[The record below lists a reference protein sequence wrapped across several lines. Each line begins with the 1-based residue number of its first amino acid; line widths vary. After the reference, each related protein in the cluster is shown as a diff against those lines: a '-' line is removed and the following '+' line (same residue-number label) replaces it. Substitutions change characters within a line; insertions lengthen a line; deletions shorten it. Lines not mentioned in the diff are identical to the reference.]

1 MTASLYKSC
10 GWTDCESGWLLLGIE
25 QSEFSTCVLRNKMY
39 TTAVIIFVHYTY
51 WLFSLCNS
59 LIGYEYIFTHMRIQR
74 EQNTCIGGKMRFVV
88 HRAVKETFIARKW
101 MKPAW
106 NIKESLIN
114 KVE

>member
-1 MTASLYKSC
+1 MYFWGLSSQSLVHAF
-10 GWTDCESGWLLLGIE
+10 
-25 QSEFSTCVLRNKMY
+25 SEKKMY

-88 HRAVKETFIARKW
+88 HRAVKETFIARK
-101 MKPAW
+101 
-106 NIKESLIN
+106 
-114 KVE
+114 